1 MTDAVHLEVS
11 GDAGEV
17 LVVTLDRPSANAVD
31 VPTSQALY
39 AAFCR
44 LEDDPSLR
52 VGIITGGGER
62 FFCAGWDL
70 KAAAAGEAVD
80 ADHGPGGFAGL
91 TEFFGRSKP
100 VIAAVNGLA
109 LGGGLELALAA
120 DLMVVADHAELAVPE
135 VRVGVVADAGGLLF
149 LPRRLPTPIARELL
163 LTGRRMSAGEAVGW
177 GLANRAVPAAELL
190 DTALALAAEICAG
203 APLAIA
209 AVQEVLESTAG
220 IGVEE
225 GFRAMRGGELP
236 RYRQMLTSDDA
247 VEGPRA
253 FAEKRAP
260 RWTGQ

>member
-1 MTDAVHLEVS
+1 MTDAVRLEVC
-11 GDAGEV
+11 GEAAEV

-31 VPTSQALY
+31 VTTSRALY
-39 AAFCR
+39 AAFRR

-91 TEFFGRSKP
+91 TEFFGRAKP

-120 DLMVVADHAELAVPE
+120 DLMVVAEHAELAVPE

-149 LPRRLPTPIARELL
+149 LPRRLPAAIARELL
-163 LTGRRMSAGEAVGW
+163 LTGRRMT
-177 GLANRAVPAAELL
+177 R
-190 DTALALAAEICAG
+190 
-203 APLAIA
+203 
-209 AVQEVLESTAG
+209 
-220 IGVEE
+220 
-225 GFRAMRGGELP
+225 RRGGRLGAGQSRRP
-236 RYRQMLTSDDA
+236 RCGA
-247 VEGPRA
+247 HGHGPRA
-253 FAEKRAP
+253 GRPTSVRARRLRSQPSRRSSRRRRAWVSKRGSA
-260 RWTGQ
+260 RCASATCRSTDSC